1 VGSSPGGSSLLALL
15 PVGEM
20 NDGNETAFLD
30 FFKIQSLV
38 VFVFSLL
45 GCTLNAFV
53 GLDERERTNKKGDS

>member
-1 VGSSPGGSSLLALL
+1 
-15 PVGEM
+15 M